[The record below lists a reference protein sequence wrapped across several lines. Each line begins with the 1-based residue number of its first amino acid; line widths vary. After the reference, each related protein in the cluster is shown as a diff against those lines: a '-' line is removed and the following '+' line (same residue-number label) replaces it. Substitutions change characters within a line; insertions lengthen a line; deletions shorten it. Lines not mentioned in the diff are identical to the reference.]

1 MSPPSTH
8 CWIRD
13 WSALGRAVRVDAG
26 AVARALP
33 KRQLPD
39 PRGLFGRWVGRNFG
53 QLKRWCLRLLS
64 RKRNRASQRAQ
75 RRKKQ
80 RRVTPL
86 PTRRLKLTSQKLKRL
101 LSALLLRNSPT
112 RIRNRQMKRLVSPT
126 KPLIL
131 KRLQATPP
139 MKEIEIRIGGIT
151 QRGNARAETQRSRP
165 DTRRVKIA
173 LLEFIGSGK
182 IPGPFCVVDGSS

>member
-1 MSPPSTH
+1 MS
-8 CWIRD
+8 I
-13 WSALGRAVRVDAG
+13 ALAEMQRSKT
-26 AVARALP
+26 L
-33 KRQLPD
+33 
-39 PRGLFGRWVGRNFG
+39 
-53 QLKRWCLRLLS
+53 CLRLLS
-64 RKRNRASQRAQ
+64 RKRNRASKRAQ
-75 RRKKQ
+75 HRKKQ

-151 QRGNARAETQRSRP
+151 EERRPRFLQTILTEIRLTEDQGIRQTRASPASGLSR
-165 DTRRVKIA
+165 T
-173 LLEFIGSGK
+173 E
-182 IPGPFCVVDGSS
+182 